1 VVPPRPTTF
10 PGSAGAARRAD
21 YRRGMLIMAASSVTF
36 SAMSLLVP
44 FAKAAGTYVLASA
57 RFVTGGVAILVM
69 ALFGLI
75 KLRAVNLP
83 WLLVRGAFGG
93 VSVFLFYY
101 GILKLGLGMG
111 TVLSNTYPVF
121 AALLAPI
128 LLHEKIKADVL
139 AAVLVSF
146 AGICLIVYPEGVLAL
161 FGAAGG
167 SAAFT
172 MGWDGLLALL
182 GGFLASV
189 AVVAIKKLRETDSSP
204 VIYLAQCLFGALV
217 FGYPTAAS
225 SFAFPPVIWIV
236 LVAIGGL
243 ATVAQLIMTY
253 AYKHVP
259 TTEGSLLSFLMPV
272 VNVVLGA
279 AIFAETMHPL
289 ALVGSGVVLAA
300 CVYVALRDR
309 IFGLPA

>member
-1 VVPPRPTTF
+1 VP
-10 PGSAGAARRAD
+10 SAD
-21 YRRGMLIMAASSVTF
+21 YRRGMLIMAVSSVMF

-57 RFVTGGVAILVM
+57 RFVTGGVAILAM

-75 KLRAVNLP
+75 KLRVVNIP
-83 WLLVRGAFGG
+83 WLLVRGAFGA

-128 LLHEKIKADVL
+128 LLHEKLRPDVL
-139 AAVLVSF
+139 AAVLASF
-146 AGICLIVYPEGVLAL
+146 TGICLIVYPEGVLAL
-161 FGAAGG
+161 FGGGG
-167 SAAFT
+167 SAAFA

-182 GGFLASV
+182 GGLLASV

-204 VIYLAQCLFGALV
+204 VIYLSQCLFGALV
-217 FGYPTAAS
+217 FGYPTASS
-225 SFAFPPVIWIV
+225 SFSFPPVLWLV
-236 LVAIGGL
+236 LIAIGGL

-279 AIFAETMHPL
+279 AIFGERMHPL
-289 ALVGSGVVLAA
+289 ALAGSGVVLAA

-309 IFGLPA
+309 IFGQVA